1 MPVKAYKGMGMEGA
15 IARWYDRATRKSLSE
30 FQSLAQRISDGLRDG
45 AQVLEVAP
53 GPGFFAIA
61 LAKLGNY
68 DVTGL
73 DVSRTFV
80 EIARHNA
87 REEMA
92 QVDFQQGDAAHMPF
106 EDERFD
112 LVLCRAAFKNF
123 SEPVKALAEMRRVLQ
138 PGGKAVVIDLKKDT
152 PRKEIDAHIDQMKA
166 GLANSLFMKWTFRL
180 MLLRRAYTREDF
192 HDFVVQSGWQRYE
205 IAEAPVG
212 FEATLMK

>member
-1 MPVKAYKGMGMEGA
+1 MSAKAYKGMGMEGA
-15 IARWYDRATRKSLSE
+15 MARWYEKTTRKSLAE
-30 FQSLAQRISDGLRDG
+30 FQSLAQRMAEGLPDG

-73 DVSRTFV
+73 DISRTFV
-80 EIARHNA
+80 EIARRNA

-106 EDERFD
+106 EDDRFD

-123 SEPVKALAEMRRVLQ
+123 SEPVKALAEMRRVLR

-152 PRKEIDAHIDQMKA
+152 PQKEIDAHIDQMNA
-166 GLANSLFMKWTFRL
+166 GFANSLFMKWTFRL
-180 MLLRRAYTREDF
+180 MLLRRAYAREDF
-192 HDFVVQSGWQRYE
+192 QDFVLRSGWQRYE

-212 FEATLMK
+212 FEATLVK

>member
-1 MPVKAYKGMGMEGA
+1 MEGA
-15 IARWYDRATRKSLSE
+15 IARWYDKTTRKSLGE
-30 FQSLAQRISDGLRDG
+30 FQSLAERMSQGLRDG

-80 EIARHNA
+80 EIARRDA

-106 EDERFD
+106 EDDRFD
-112 LVLCRAAFKNF
+112 LILCRAAFKNF
-123 SEPVKALAEMRRVLQ
+123 SEPVKALAEMKRVLR

-152 PRKEIDAHIDQMKA
+152 PQKEIDAHIDQMKA

-192 HDFVVQSGWQRYE
+192 QDFVLQSGWQRCE

-212 FEATLMK
+212 FEATLVK

>member
-1 MPVKAYKGMGMEGA
+1 MQAKAYKGMGMEGA
-15 IARWYDRATRKSLSE
+15 IARWYDKTTRKSLSE
-30 FQSLAQRISDGLRDG
+30 FQSLAERMSQGLRDG

-61 LAKLGNY
+61 LAKLGKY

-80 EIARHNA
+80 EIARRNA
-87 REEMA
+87 HEEMA
-92 QVDFQQGDAAHMPF
+92 QVDFQQGDAANMPF
-106 EDERFD
+106 EGDRFD

-123 SEPVKALAEMRRVLQ
+123 SEPVKALAEMRRVLR

-152 PRKEIDAHIDQMKA
+152 PRKEINAHIDQMKA

-192 HDFVVQSGWQRYE
+192 QDFVLQSGWQRCQ
-205 IAEAPVG
+205 IVEAPVG
-212 FEATLMK
+212 FEATLVK